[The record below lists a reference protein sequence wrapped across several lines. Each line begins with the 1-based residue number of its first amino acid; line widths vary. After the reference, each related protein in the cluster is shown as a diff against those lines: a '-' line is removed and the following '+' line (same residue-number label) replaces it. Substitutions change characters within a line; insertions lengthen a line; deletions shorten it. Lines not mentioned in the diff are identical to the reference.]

1 MRLIKDLM
9 VLFIIPS
16 DWWLTEQLTEHK
28 FLDIVRLSK
37 SPPVP
42 VKPQHWQDRGT
53 VAETILRHLSADLN
67 RVDLD

>member
-37 SPPVP
+37 IASSN
-42 VKPQHWQDRGT
+42 
-53 VAETILRHLSADLN
+53 LLNLSIGKIEARLLK
-67 RVDLD
+67 RFYVT